1 MASEVDIVIDS
12 GTSFSYHFQ
21 WTDSTVAANPG
32 VDLKKYVANMDVR
45 RSVLADKKLL
55 SLHGSTLNDN
65 GSAINSGITHG
76 GSTGE
81 FVNGATFSGIPGVGG
96 IFLNTS
102 AAGGTGFTGG
112 IRIEIDAT
120 STANIPAGRHFY
132 DVQVQSGG
140 TGGVVTR
147 LLEGRFEIRGSVT
160 R

>member
-81 FVNGATFSGIPGVGG
+81 FVNGATFSGIPG
-96 IFLNTS
+96 
-102 AAGGTGFTGG
+102 AGGTGFTGG

-132 DVQVQSGG
+132 DVQVKSGG